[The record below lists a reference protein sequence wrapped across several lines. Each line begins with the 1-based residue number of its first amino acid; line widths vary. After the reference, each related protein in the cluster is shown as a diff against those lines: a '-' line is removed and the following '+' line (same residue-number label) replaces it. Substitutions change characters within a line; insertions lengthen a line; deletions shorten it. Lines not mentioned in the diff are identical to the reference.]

1 MEKKTILIVDD
12 EYINVAILGE
22 ILRKDYSILSASNGM
37 EALEIVRKNWKDIS
51 LILLDIVM
59 PEMDGFQVLEELKKN
74 ECWSGIPVIITTSQ
88 ESDEDEIRGLKNGA
102 TDYVIK
108 PYNPEIVKYRV
119 QSILHLC
126 ETSSMMNYLEHDK
139 LTGLYSR
146 EFFYRY
152 AAAILEENPHTEFDI
167 ICSDVENFKMVNEL
181 HGIQKGDE
189 VLAYLAGCFRKYFTR
204 RTELCCRLR
213 GDIFAALVEHRQDL
227 EEEEFLKGFLQDSE
241 KAPISNLVVKF
252 GIYEKVERELQV
264 SAMCDRAVLALERIK
279 RHYGQVISRYD
290 DSLRVELLRE
300 KHLLDNME
308 AAIRERQFVVYFQPK
323 YHIESGR
330 MVGAEAL
337 VRWEHP
343 EFGFISPGEF
353 IPLFEKNGFITKL
366 DCYVWEEACRCLKDW
381 ENKGLCIVPVS
392 VNISRVDFGA
402 PDLMECL
409 IGLVKKY
416 GIETKMLHLEVTES
430 AYTDNPRQI
439 VETVDRLREHGFVIE
454 MDDFGS
460 GYSSLNMLGDLLLDV
475 LKLDMKFM
483 SEKRIVQDK
492 SILSFIINLGK
503 HLNLDVIAEG
513 VESEEQVQKLK
524 ALGCCYAQGFYYA
537 KPMPGE
543 LFETFLFH
551 ADENVAVHR

>member
-181 HGIQKGDE
+181 NGIQKGDE

-204 RTELCCRLR
+204 RTELC
-213 GDIFAALVEHRQDL
+213 
-227 EEEEFLKGFLQDSE
+227 
-241 KAPISNLVVKF
+241 
-252 GIYEKVERELQV
+252 
-264 SAMCDRAVLALERIK
+264 
-279 RHYGQVISRYD
+279 
-290 DSLRVELLRE
+290 
-300 KHLLDNME
+300 
-308 AAIRERQFVVYFQPK
+308 
-323 YHIESGR
+323 
-330 MVGAEAL
+330 
-337 VRWEHP
+337 
-343 EFGFISPGEF
+343 
-353 IPLFEKNGFITKL
+353 
-366 DCYVWEEACRCLKDW
+366 
-381 ENKGLCIVPVS
+381 
-392 VNISRVDFGA
+392 
-402 PDLMECL
+402 
-409 IGLVKKY
+409 
-416 GIETKMLHLEVTES
+416 
-430 AYTDNPRQI
+430 
-439 VETVDRLREHGFVIE
+439 
-454 MDDFGS
+454 
-460 GYSSLNMLGDLLLDV
+460 
-475 LKLDMKFM
+475 
-483 SEKRIVQDK
+483 
-492 SILSFIINLGK
+492 
-503 HLNLDVIAEG
+503 
-513 VESEEQVQKLK
+513 
-524 ALGCCYAQGFYYA
+524 
-537 KPMPGE
+537 
-543 LFETFLFH
+543 
-551 ADENVAVHR
+551 